1 MDINVNVTVDAGPR
15 IAPVLELVAGTLRRY
30 EEESRQLADVAG
42 RVGEVLSRYN
52 EREAQEAQE
61 APQEAAKAASEA
73 PKRKGRKKETAA
85 EPEAAEAPEKPSI
98 EVVVLPDAAPA
109 AEPAQAPAPEPA
121 QAAAPA
127 EGADPEPIDAETL
140 RAQIVDRVNVLVKR
154 NQSPSVRAL
163 LTRYNKGRVS
173 ELAEDQLGAFLS
185 DLQKIGE

>member
-1 MDINVNVTVDAGPR
+1 MLNINVNVTVDAGPR
-15 IAPVLELVAGTLRRY
+15 IAPVLEMV
-30 EEESRQLADVAG
+30 
-42 RVGEVLSRYN
+42 VGEVLSRIN
-52 EREAQEAQE
+52 EREA
-61 APQEAAKAASEA
+61 
-73 PKRKGRKKETAA
+73 PKRRPRKEETAA
-85 EPEAAEAPEKPSI
+85 EQEATEAVEEPHI

-127 EGADPEPIDAETL
+127 AGEAPKPIDAETL
-140 RAQIVDRVNVLVKR
+140 RARIVDRVNVLVRR

-173 ELAEDQLGAFLS
+173 ELAEDQLGEFLL